1 MENTELTALVS
12 EMRAEF
18 QIPPY
23 YEDSQLANLAREGE
37 CTVGSLNPGC
47 NITTDLTYRMLLK
60 NYMYYAYH
68 HKITWQVSFYSR
80 TPRNEKL
87 IMLRDMMRKKGL
99 HPTILHEFITD
110 DKIWHSYFSLE
121 TMNE

>member
-68 HKITWQVSFYSR
+68 HRGSEFMDNYSSVILTWQ
-80 TPRNEKL
+80 
-87 IMLRDMMRKKGL
+87 M
-99 HPTILHEFITD
+99 
-110 DKIWHSYFSLE
+110 E
-121 TMNE
+121 TEVEADGNA